1 MQSRWWD
8 FGGDAI
14 VRTDKYVSH
23 MKIEKRQRKKST
35 TNISSDMFASQLTVL
50 PAWAIS
56 GPACH

>member
-1 MQSRWWD
+1 M
-8 FGGDAI
+8 
-14 VRTDKYVSH
+14 RTDKYVSH